1 MLITAITTEECREIL
16 TRTGF
21 GHLACSRDNEPYVIP
36 IYFAYEPDHLYGFST
51 FGQKIE
57 WMRANPRV
65 CVAVD
70 EVADQFNWASVI
82 VKGQYKELPGTQ
94 EHNSERQHAFE
105 LLEKRKLWWQTAEAA
120 REFRSAKPFPSIFYY
135 IYIEAM
141 SGRRATPGNF

>member
-1 MLITAITTEECREIL
+1 
-16 TRTGF
+16 
-21 GHLACSRDNEPYVIP
+21 
-36 IYFAYEPDHLYGFST
+36 
-51 FGQKIE
+51 
-57 WMRANPRV
+57 
-65 CVAVD
+65 
-70 EVADQFNWASVI
+70 VI